1 MFKNQG
7 IMKCFSF
14 EEEKGKSKNQCILKD
29 FFDLGRK
36 FLPILITVLSFSM
49 TYAQVIV
56 TLGDD
61 IAVCEN
67 DDVILSDL
75 NPYVSGANGSKWWE
89 TSGDGVFNDTFS
101 YPGAVSYTPGAAD
114 IANGQVTITLKARE
128 SDPNGTVYQDEA
140 IVYLRGDVL
149 FACND
154 NITIPLNFHC
164 EYQVTPPI
172 LLEGEDENIPY
183 TLYNIEIY
191 DEDGDIV
198 PNNLVTG
205 DYIGQTLTYNI
216 THECSW
222 NACGGTINVRD
233 NYHPVTNCGN
243 DTITC
248 QNSMDPFDLGFP
260 IDTSVFDLDTIFKI
274 DSQKYI
280 VQGWDACGDVE
291 LSYIDSTFLYNCLQD
306 TLFQQLTIRYWKAV
320 DESNNISRC
329 FDSIFV
335 KRIPI
340 DSVLLPPN
348 WDNRDSAALQ
358 CNGDWLLTALPN
370 GNPSPEYTG
379 APEIWWCNSLE
390 YSFSDTKYS
399 NCGNTFDI
407 ARDWTLIDWCTNE
420 VKHYVQIIKIM
431 DTIPPVMICNTDTV
445 TVGADPYECYSA
457 SYQLQVPEVYDD
469 CSSYTL
475 FVHVYD
481 EDDNEVD
488 VQNYGGSF
496 FVNQLPMGLYHVKF
510 VAVDDCNNISKCSYY
525 FNVVD
530 DQRPYAIC
538 DQHTKVNLGTNGEAR
553 LFPENV
559 DDGSFD
565 NCGIVDWKIRKMTY
579 GCDSSYFEFGPYVG
593 FCCDESGD
601 TLMVAMLVTD
611 ASGNSNTCMVEVLV
625 EDKLPPQII
634 CPPDITVSCDFY
646 FDPNDLDRYFGK
658 VVTDQSLREDI
669 VIHDLYNNGVV
680 GKDGYAYDNCD
691 VTIEPSVEFDVN
703 NCNIGKIYRTFTAID
718 NGGRTNPCLQ
728 TITIYN
734 PEPFNYYG
742 DDIIWPNDT
751 IFYGCSNLEAD
762 TSITGAPWVD
772 DNTCSMVAI
781 RYDDVLY
788 SVQDDACQKI
798 VRTWEVRDWC
808 QSNELKW
815 THDQIIMLNNETAPV
830 FTSDCFDRDI
840 CVYGQCEGL
849 VELSASAE
857 DDCTPQEELAWRW
870 KLDSDNDGVYD
881 EFGQGNHFSKT
892 MEIGTYEIAWIVE
905 DKCGNQNFC
914 TYKFTVKDCKNP
926 TPYCI
931 SDLTTVVMNQV
942 GMVTVKAIDFDHG
955 SYDNCTLS
963 NYGTC
968 GCKTDLIFSFSQDVT
983 DTTYTITCDSLV
995 NGVARTFY
1003 LKMWVTDE
1011 AGNQDYCLI
1020 QLQVQD
1026 NNGVCPDSDGI
1037 ELSGTLNKWKDNS
1050 PVKGINVKMRNS
1062 SLEVNKYGDT
1072 GSDGRFTFS
1081 NISSGD
1087 SYSVE
1092 PQDDK
1097 SSCLSGVSTADLVK
1111 IQKHILGIKNFDSP
1125 YQYLAADANK
1135 SKSISASDILAI
1147 RKLILGAY
1155 DAFPNNK
1162 CWLYVDA
1169 KQQLSTNNPYIFRD
1183 KLSFPNMIS
1192 SINDANFKVIKVG
1205 DVNDNYTPQQ
1215 MPGEL
1220 QFRNSDYVVME
1231 LPDTKLVK
1239 GKTIRVPVFIK
1250 SNKSVEGLQF
1260 TINFDRGILQYEN
1273 MESGQIDINDYN
1285 TGLNYLNEGKLS
1297 FSWNT
1302 AENFVPDFNKPAFY
1316 IVFDAKNNGNV
1327 SSDITISSDITTAL
1341 SVIDDK
1347 EAGLRV
1353 SYRNSDGSTKFTVY
1367 QNTPNPFKN
1376 ETTIRFNLPEH
1387 GMVELS
1393 VYNITGEQVYKTSKE
1408 FDKGLSQFIVKST
1421 DVKSKG
1427 IFYYTLKSNGN
1438 TSTKKMILIE

>member
-14 EEEKGKSKNQCILKD
+14 EEEKGKSKNLRILKD
-29 FFDLGRK
+29 FFDIGRK
-36 FLPILITVLSFSM
+36 ILPILITVLTFSL
-49 TYAQVIV
+49 TNAQVIV

-61 IAVCEN
+61 IAVCEGDN
-67 DDVILSDL
+67 VILSDL
-75 NPYVSGANGSKWWE
+75 NPYISGANGSKWWE
-89 TSGDGVFNDTFS
+89 SSGDGVFNDTFS
-101 YPGAVSYTPGAAD
+101 YPGAVSYTPGTAD
-114 IANGQVTITLKARE
+114 IAAGQVTITLKARE
-128 SDPNGTVYQDEA
+128 SDPNGAVYDDSA
-140 IVYLRGDVL
+140 IVYIRGDEL

-164 EYQVTPPI
+164 EYLVTPPI
-172 LLEGEDENIPY
+172 LLEGEDENVPY
-183 TLYNIEIY
+183 NLYNIEIY
-191 DEDGDIV
+191 DEDGDLIQG
-198 PNNLVTG
+198 NLVTG
-205 DYIGQTLTYNI
+205 EYIGQTLTYNI

-260 IDTSVFDLDTIFKI
+260 IDTFIFDLDTIFKI

-291 LSYIDSTFLYNCLQD
+291 LSYVDSTFLYDCNQD
-306 TLFQQLTIRYWKAV
+306 TLLQQLTVRYWKAV
-320 DESNNISRC
+320 DENNNTSRC

-340 DSVLLPPN
+340 DSIILPPN
-348 WDNRDSAALQ
+348 WNNQDSAALQ
-358 CNGDWLLTALPN
+358 CNGDWQLTALPN
-370 GNPSPEYTG
+370 GNPSPDYTG

-390 YSFSDTKYS
+390 YSFSDTKFPG
-399 NCGNTFDI
+399 CGNTFDV

-420 VKHYVQIIKIM
+420 IIHFTQIIKIM
-431 DTIPPVMICNTDTV
+431 DTTSPTMICQEDTV
-445 TVGADPYECYSA
+445 TVGADPYSCYSA
-457 SYQLQVPEVYDD
+457 SYQLEVPEVYDE

-475 FVHVYD
+475 FVHVYN
-481 EDDNEVD
+481 EDNVEVD

-496 FVNQLPMGLYHVKF
+496 FVSQLPMGLYFVEF
-510 VAVDDCNNISKCSYY
+510 VAVDECNNISKCSYY
-525 FNVVD
+525 FRVVD

-565 NCGIVDWKIRKMTY
+565 NCGIVDWEIRKMTY
-579 GCDSSYFEFGPYVG
+579 GCDSSYFDFGPYVV

-601 TLMVAMLVTD
+601 TLMVVMQITD
-611 ASGNSNTCMVEVLV
+611 ASGNSNRCMVEVLV

-634 CPPDITVSCDFY
+634 CPPDITVSCDYY
-646 FDPNDLDRYFGK
+646 FDPDDLDRYFGK
-658 VVTDQSLREDI
+658 VVTDESLREDI

-680 GKDGYAYDNCD
+680 GKDGFAYDNCD
-691 VTIEPSVEFDVN
+691 VTIESSAEFDVN
-703 NCNIGKIYRTFTAID
+703 NCNIGTIYRTFTAID

-742 DDIIWPNDT
+742 EDIIWPADT
-751 IFYGCSNLEAD
+751 VFYGCSNLEAD
-762 TSITGAPWVD
+762 TSITGAPIVN

-781 RYDDVLY
+781 RYDDELY
-788 SVQDDACQKI
+788 SVQEEACEKI
-798 VRTWEVRDWC
+798 VRKWTIRDWC
-808 QSNELKW
+808 QSNDLYW
-815 THDQIIMLNNETAPV
+815 THDQIIMLNNTIAPT
-830 FTSDCFDRDI
+830 FTSDCFDRDV
-840 CVYGQCEGL
+840 CVYGECEGL

-857 DDCTPQEELAWRW
+857 DDCTPQEELVWRW
-870 KLDSDNDGVYD
+870 KLDTDNDGVYD
-881 EFGQGNHFSKT
+881 EFGIGNHFSKT
-892 MEIGTYEIAWIVE
+892 MAIGTYEIAWIVE
-905 DKCGNQNFC
+905 DKCGNQSYCN
-914 TYKFTVKDCKNP
+914 YHFTVKDCKNP

-968 GCKTDLIFSFSQDVT
+968 GCKTDLLFSFSQDVT
-983 DTTYTITCDSLV
+983 DTIYNITCDSLI

-1037 ELSGTLNKWKDNS
+1037 DLSGTMNKWKDNS

-1062 SLEVNKYGDT
+1062 TLEENKYDDT
-1072 GSDGRFTFS
+1072 KANGRYEFS
-1081 NISSGD
+1081 NIASGD
-1087 SYSVE
+1087 TYEVQ

-1097 SSCLSGVSTADLVK
+1097 SSCISGVSTADVVK

-1125 YQYLAADANK
+1125 YQYLAADANN

-1155 DAFPNNK
+1155 DAFPANK

-1169 KQQLSTNNPYIFRD
+1169 KQQLSNNNPYNYRD
-1183 KLSFPNMIS
+1183 KLNFPNMTS
-1192 SINDANFKVIKVG
+1192 SVNDANFKVVKVG
-1205 DVNDNYTPQQ
+1205 DVNDNYVPQQ
-1215 MPGEL
+1215 MPGGL
-1220 QFRNSDYVVME
+1220 NLRNSDFATMQLGDFDYVNGE
-1231 LPDTKLVK
+1231 IVK
-1239 GKTIRVPVFIK
+1239 VPVYIISDK
-1250 SNKSVEGLQF
+1250 DIEGLQF
-1260 TINFDRGILQYEN
+1260 TVNYSKDALQYEN

-1285 TGLNYLNEGKLS
+1285 IGLNYLKEGMVS
-1297 FSWNT
+1297 FSWNSS
-1302 AENFVPDFNKPAFY
+1302 ENIDLNFNKPAFF
-1316 IVFDAKNNGNV
+1316 IIFNAVKKGNV
-1327 SSDITISSDITTAL
+1327 SKSIAISNDVTTAL
-1341 SVIDDK
+1341 SVIDDN
-1347 EAGLRV
+1347 EADLRV
-1353 SYRNSDGSTKFTVY
+1353 SYRNSNGNTEFTVY

-1376 ETTIRFNLPEH
+1376 ETTIRFNLPED

-1393 VYNITGEQVYKTSKE
+1393 IFDITGKQVYKLTEKFE
-1408 FDKGLSQFIVKST
+1408 KGLSQFTVKSS

-1427 IFYYTLKSNGN
+1427 VFYYTIKSNAY
-1438 TSTKKMILIE
+1438 TSTKKMILID